1 MENKEYTLRSLK
13 ASDLFMMTKIINKIG
28 IKEVKDCFN
37 SPDVKKAIS
46 GAETEDVTAV
56 GMQVMLELASV
67 VVSNLSECEMEIYQF
82 LASLA
87 GTNPGEIRELPVNT
101 FIDMIL
107 EVFRKEEF
115 TDFFQRVV
123 GLSK

>member
-46 GAETEDVTAV
+46 GGETEDVAAV
-56 GMQVMLELASV
+56 GMQVMLELATV
-67 VVSNLSECEMEIYQF
+67 VVSNLVECEMEVYQF
-82 LASLA
+82 LASLS
-87 GTNPGEIRELPVNT
+87 GMNPGEVKELPMNT
-101 FIDMIL
+101 FVDMIL
-107 EVFRKEEF
+107 DVFRKEEF
-115 TDFFQRVV
+115 NDFFHRVV
-123 GLSK
+123 GLPK

>member
-13 ASDLFMMTKIINKIG
+13 AADVFMMTKIINKIG

-46 GAETEDVTAV
+46 DAETEDVTAV
-56 GMQVMLELASV
+56 GMQVMLELATL
-67 VVSNLSECEMEIYQF
+67 VVSHLPDCENEIYQF
-82 LASLA
+82 LASLS
-87 GTNPGEIRELPVNT
+87 GMKVDEIRELPMIT
-101 FIDMIL
+101 FFDMIL

-115 TDFFQRVV
+115 SDFFQHVV

>member
-1 MENKEYTLRSLK
+1 MENKEYTLRNLK

-28 IKEVKDCFN
+28 IKEVKNCFT
-37 SPDVKKAIS
+37 SPDVKKAIA
-46 GAETEDVTAV
+46 GGETEDVTAV
-56 GMQVMLELASV
+56 GMQVMVELATV
-67 VVSNLSECEMEIYQF
+67 VVSNLAECEMEVYQF
-82 LASLA
+82 LASLT
-87 GTNPGEIRELPVNT
+87 GTNPGEIKELPMNT

>member
-1 MENKEYTLRSLK
+1 MENKEYTLRNLK

-28 IKEVKDCFN
+28 IKEFKDCFN
-37 SPDVKKAIS
+37 SPDVKDAIT
-46 GAETEDVTAV
+46 GTETKDVTAV
-56 GMQVMLELASV
+56 GMQVMLELATV
-67 VVSNLSECEMEIYQF
+67 VVSHLPDCEMEIYQF

-87 GTNPGEIRELPVNT
+87 ETNPGEIRELPVNT

>member
-1 MENKEYTLRSLK
+1 MENKEYTLRTLK
-13 ASDLFMMTKIINKIG
+13 ASDVFVMTKIINKIG
-28 IKEVKDCFN
+28 IKEFKECFN
-37 SPDVKKAIS
+37 SPDVKDAIT
-46 GAETEDVTAV
+46 GAETKDVTVV
-56 GMQVMLELASV
+56 GMQVMLEIATL
-67 VVSNLSECEMEIYQF
+67 VVSHLPDCEMEIYQF

-115 TDFFQRVV
+115 TDFFQRVA
-123 GLSK
+123 GSSK

>member
-1 MENKEYTLRSLK
+1 MENKEYTLRGLK

-37 SPDVKKAIS
+37 SPDVKKAIT

-56 GMQVMLELASV
+56 GMQVMLELATL
-67 VVSNLSECEMEIYQF
+67 VVSHLPDCENEIYQF
-82 LASLA
+82 LASLSGMKA
-87 GTNPGEIRELPVNT
+87 EEIKELSMTT
-101 FIDMIL
+101 FFDMIL

>member
-1 MENKEYTLRSLK
+1 MENKEYTLRTLK
-13 ASDLFMMTKIINKIG
+13 ASDVFVMTKIINKIG
-28 IKEVKDCFN
+28 IKEFKECFN
-37 SPDVKKAIS
+37 SPDVKDAIT
-46 GAETEDVTAV
+46 GAETKDVTAV
-56 GMQVMLELASV
+56 GMQVMLEIATL
-67 VVSNLSECEMEIYQF
+67 VVSHLPDCEMEIYQF

>member
-115 TDFFQRVV
+115 TDFFQRVA
-123 GLSK
+123 GSSK